1 MRNTASLPFFVLGIL
16 CITFGFYLVYLRYS
30 PKSLAFENTTL
41 NTQSSHATLPYII
54 KIPSISVAL
63 PIVPSKIENN
73 KWETTSH
80 GVSFLT
86 QSSKPGNPGNSVYY
100 GHNWGS
106 ILGDLTKVKT
116 GDTIEITM
124 STGKTHT
131 YEVEYTAT
139 VDPTQTSV
147 VSDTGDTRLT
157 IYTCTGFL
165 DTKRFVVVAKPT
177 D

>member
-1 MRNTASLPFFVLGIL
+1 MRTFASIPLFTLGIL
-16 CITFGFYLVYLRYS
+16 FILFGFYLVYLRYS

-41 NTQSSHATLPYII
+41 SANSSHTTLPYII
-54 KIPSISVAL
+54 KIPSINVTL

-106 ILGDLTKVKT
+106 ILGNLTKVKPK
-116 GDTIEITM
+116 DTIEITM
-124 STGKTHT
+124 STGKTYT
-131 YEVEYTAT
+131 YEVEYTAI

-147 VSDTGDTRLT
+147 IHDAGDTRVT